1 MTERFDNPRSAW
13 VQPGGQRLFG
23 GAVVVSLLLHAAI
36 ALALVDGG
44 NQPGPST
51 DEVTVELVPQPE
63 AEEQKPEPPK
73 EVKQEEPNPQR
84 EEQAQLDA
92 EAPPTPTTLPV
103 LKPVVEFG
111 ERDGGSRAEPNGGA
125 TEPPAEAEQIVAE
138 LEEAEPDAP
147 EPETDAVVEA
157 EAEPDE
163 SGEVGPIAA
172 PAKPRPRPARKTAAA
187 PLETD
192 TEANIDTER
201 KAMTPA
207 KQLFSDAMLS
217 DPRVQTAM
225 ANVPRSER
233 GKLLCMTEM
242 RGQLLAASPPRPPE
256 ILPSY
261 ALSNGTVLEPRQA
274 AFRSR
279 GQWFDLA
286 FRCEVDEPVTK
297 VVNFSYRI
305 GKAIPREEWS
315 DRGFLD
321 Y

>member
-1 MTERFDNPRSAW
+1 MTERFDNPRAASA
-13 VQPGGQRLFG
+13 QPEGQHIFG

-36 ALALVDGG
+36 SLALVDGG
-44 NQPGPST
+44 GQPGPSPA
-51 DEVTVELVPQPE
+51 EVTVELVPPPA
-63 AEEQKPEPPK
+63 AEEQKPEPPE
-73 EVKQEEPNPQR
+73 EVTQEEPTPR
-84 EEQAQLDA
+84 PEEQAQL
-92 EAPPTPTTLPV
+92 EAAATPTPSALPV

-111 ERDGGSRAEPNGGA
+111 EKDGGSRVEPDGGA
-125 TEPPAEAEQIVAE
+125 TEPLSEPEPIETAVDEV
-138 LEEAEPDAP
+138 EPDEP
-147 EPETDAVVEA
+147 EPEAEAVADA

-163 SGEVGPIAA
+163 SGATGPIAA

-187 PLETD
+187 ALAPDTKQET
-192 TEANIDTER
+192 
-201 KAMTPA
+201 MTPA
-207 KQLFSDAMLS
+207 KQLYSDAMLS

-225 ANVPRSER
+225 ADIPRSER

-261 ALSNGTVLEPRQA
+261 ALSEGTVLEPRQA

-286 FRCEVDEPVTK
+286 FRCEVNEPVTK

-305 GKAIPREEWS
+305 GKAIPREEWP
-315 DRGFLD
+315 DRGFPSL
-321 Y
+321 

>member
-1 MTERFDNPRSAW
+1 MTERFDKQRSAS
-13 VQPGGQRLFG
+13 VQPGGQRLFA
-23 GAVVVSLLLHAAI
+23 GAVVVSLLVHAAI

-44 NQPGPST
+44 DQPGPST
-51 DEVTVELVPQPE
+51 AEVTVELIPLPE

-73 EVKQEEPNPQR
+73 EAAQEEPPPQP

-92 EAPPTPTTLPV
+92 EAAPTPTTLPV
-103 LKPVVEFG
+103 LKPVFEFG
-111 ERDGGSRAEPNGGA
+111 EKDGGSRAEPDDGA
-125 TEPPAEAEQIVAE
+125 TEPPAEAEQIEAE
-138 LEEAEPDAP
+138 LDEAEPDASSP
-147 EPETDAVVEA
+147 ESEEIGEA

-163 SGEVGPIAA
+163 SGGVGPIAA

-187 PLETD
+187 AQNAD
-192 TEANIDTER
+192 VDTER
-201 KAMTPA
+201 NAMTPA

-225 ANVPRSER
+225 ANIPRSER

-261 ALSNGTVLEPRQA
+261 ALSDGTVLEPRQA

-279 GQWFDLA
+279 GQWFDLT
-286 FRCEVDEPVTK
+286 FRCEVNEPVTK

-315 DRGFLD
+315 DRGFPSL
-321 Y
+321 